1 MRGIDPRRLIVVD
14 EAGAH
19 LAMGRSHVWVR
30 RGEEYVEPRPM
41 NWGENLTLIGA
52 LRQDGWLTLRT
63 KWRAVNTE
71 SFLYWVRRGLAPRLR
86 RGDIVLLDNLK
97 AHKAPA
103 VRAIIE
109 RRGATVKLLPP
120 YSPDFNPI
128 EPAWALIKK
137 YIRTYAPRTR
147 DALRRVARA
156 ARYVVRPHHCRQY
169 FAHAG
174 YVNSS
179 A

>member
-1 MRGIDPRRLIVVD
+1 MRGIDPRRLIFVD

-103 VRAIIE
+103 VRTIIE

-147 DALRRVARA
+147 DALRRVASA